1 MKRFVLLPA
10 LLFSCSLVAQKDTVK
25 TLPKISITQLI
36 DKQDHRVLNEVE
48 GTIIFATKK
57 NDVIIPG
64 ESNADLSTNSTRQ
77 LFQKVPGIMIWEND
91 GTGIQTGIATR
102 GLSPNRSWE
111 FNMRQNGT
119 DMSAEA
125 FGYPEAY
132 YTPATEGV
140 ERIEVVRGAG
150 SLQYGSQFGGMVN
163 YVMKDRIEGKKI
175 GFESYQTLGN
185 YGLFNTYNAIGGEL
199 KGFSYY
205 AYIHHR
211 NADGWRE
218 NSAYSST
225 TAFIS
230 AKMQLTDR
238 FMMALQYTRSN
249 FLSQQAGGL
258 TDSLFQID
266 PTQSLRERNWFSAP
280 WNVMQFTS
288 TFDATKN
295 LKFDL
300 RIFSTVAERNSIGF
314 TKSINTPDAIN
325 ASTLDYS
332 NRQIDRDWYSNIGA
346 ELRMAQKFNLLG
358 QEQTFT
364 AGVRSYAGQTDRK
377 QKAIGSTGTDYD
389 LTIVQL
395 NNGQHYEKELILNTY
410 NQAVFIE
417 QLFKLGKRLSIVP
430 GLRYEIISST
440 ADGRINTTGNGIIH
454 GNKLDRNVL
463 LLGVGAEFKMA
474 EKISLYSNFS
484 QGYRPVTYS
493 QLTPSATTD
502 IIDPELKDASGYNF
516 DAGMRG
522 KLKDL
527 FTFDV
532 NYFRLGYNN
541 RIGTL
546 TQNGTNFITNIGSS
560 LSQGVEAFLEADLLS
575 LCNAKQKRTCLKIH
589 TNYTFTNA
597 LYTSWNNPSIAQ
609 DAEKSI
615 EGKHVEYAPRHIFR
629 GGLNISHKRFNLYF
643 QSNFVDEVFTNAENT
658 ILPNSTATIG
668 ILEAY
673 LVHDLGLGVKISD
686 NYSLKAGINNL
697 TNTIYATRR
706 SGGYPGPG
714 VLPGNGRTVF
724 LTVQIKL

>member
-1 MKRFVLLPA
+1 MKIFAVISGIIVSSA
-10 LLFSCSLVAQKDTVK
+10 LSAQKDSLK
-25 TLPKISITQLI
+25 TLKKIDVTQL
-36 DKQDHRVLNEVE
+36 KERQDRSVLNEVE
-48 GTIIFATKK
+48 GMIIFATKK
-57 NDVIIPG
+57 NDVIRPG

-91 GTGIQTGIATR
+91 GSGIQTGIATR

-111 FNMRQNGT
+111 FNVRQNGS
-119 DMSAEA
+119 DISSEI

-132 YTPATEGV
+132 YTPPTEGV
-140 ERIEVVRGAG
+140 DRIEVVRGAG
-150 SLQYGSQFGGMVN
+150 SLQYGSQFGGMLN
-163 YVMKDRIEGKKI
+163 YVMKDKIEGKKI
-175 GFESYQTLGN
+175 GFESYQTIGN
-185 YGLFNTYNAIGGEL
+185 YGLFNTYNAIGGEM

-238 FMMALQYTRSN
+238 FMMGIQYTRSN

-266 PTQSLRERNWFSAP
+266 ASQSLRERNWFAAP

-300 RIFSTVAERNSIGF
+300 RVFSTIAERNSIGF
-314 TKSINTPDAIN
+314 TKSITTPDVIN
-325 ASTLDYS
+325 STTSDYN
-332 NRQIDRDWYSNIGA
+332 NRQIDRDWYSNVGA
-346 ELRMAQKFNLLG
+346 ELRMAQKFNMFG
-358 QEQTFT
+358 QQQTFT
-364 AGVRSYAGQTDRK
+364 AGARTYVGKTDRR
-377 QKAIGSTGTDYD
+377 QKAIGSTGMDYD

-395 NNGQHYEKELILNTY
+395 NNGQQYEKELMLNTT
-410 NQAVFIE
+410 NQALFIE
-417 QLFKLGKRLSIVP
+417 QLFKVGRLSIVP
-430 GLRYEIISST
+430 GARYELISST
-440 ADGRINTTGNGIIH
+440 ADGRINTSNTGIIH
-454 GNKLDRNVL
+454 NNELKRTVL
-463 LLGVGAEFKMA
+463 LLGLGGEFKVT
-474 EKISLYSNFS
+474 EKINLYSNLS

-516 DAGMRG
+516 DAGVRG

-527 FTFDV
+527 LSFDV
-532 NYFRLGYNN
+532 NYFRLVYNN

-546 TQNGTNFITNIGSS
+546 TQNGSNFITNVGSS
-560 LSQGVEAFLEADLLS
+560 LSQGIETFVEADILS
-575 LCNAKQKRTCLKIH
+575 ICNAKQKRTCLKLH
-589 TNYTFTNA
+589 ANYTFTNA
-597 LYTSWNNPSIAQ
+597 VYTSWNNPAIAQ
-609 DAEKSI
+609 NPDKSI
-615 EGKHVEYAPRHIFR
+615 DGKQVEYAPKNIFR
-629 GGLNISHKRFNLYF
+629 GGLNITHKRFNLYV

-658 ILPNSTATIG
+658 VLPNSTATNG
-668 ILEAY
+668 MLEAY
-673 LVHDLGLGVKISD
+673 VVYDLGLGLKISD
-686 NYSLKAGINNL
+686 NYSIKAGVNNVL
-697 TNTIYATRR
+697 NTMYSTRR

-714 VLPGNGRTVF
+714 ILPGNGRTMF